1 MDQKLEQLQ
10 ERYEALLNSQ
20 VQRKEEADA
29 IIKKEAPSEDEQ
41 KRFDSIVDQIKADEK
56 ELKRLSDQ
64 IDKLRELELVE
75 IRAKAARAKEPK
87 KTPEEKANEKFSFE
101 RAFIAA
107 KDGKWDR
114 AGLEREV
121 MQERARTGALGWNE
135 NRLLIDPNVPYDAFA
150 TRADA
155 YSVLGTAADGG
166 NLVGTEYR
174 SDKFVNALWNMT
186 ILDKLPVVRNTG
198 LTQQQSIAVS
208 TSKATATMVTEV
220 ASLGDS
226 EKLTFGLKTATP
238 KEMITKGSFS
248 RMLDLTSAP
257 QIRSVFQNQ
266 IMKAIAY
273 KLDQQFIQ
281 GTGSSGQMYGI
292 LGLTTGG
299 GSDQTTTVAMGT
311 NGGALTYAK
320 LVQMRTELAKDNIGG
335 SRIWLTNAQVTGTL
349 MTTLKDT
356 ANTASGYIYMPG
368 DDRLLGFPVV
378 ESQTVPYNLD
388 KGTSTGVCSAIILGN
403 FEETEIF
410 QWGNI
415 AVEFDNTSGADNSLI
430 KVRSFSF
437 WDMIH
442 KRPENY
448 VIIKDATTTA

>member
-10 ERYEALLNSQ
+10 EKYEALLNSQ

-29 IIKKEAPSEDEQ
+29 IIKKDAPTDDEQ
-41 KRFDSIVDQIKADEK
+41 KRFDSIVDQIKKDEK

-64 IDKLRELELVE
+64 IDNLKELELVE

-87 KTPEEKANEKFSFE
+87 KTEEQKVKENFSFE
-101 RAFIAA
+101 RAFAA
-107 KDGKWDR
+107 AVTGRWDN
-114 AGLEREV
+114 AGLEREQ
-121 MQERARTGALGWNE
+121 MQENARSGNFGWDQHK
-135 NRLLIDPNVPYDAFA
+135 LILSPEQ
-150 TRADA
+150 RADA

-174 SDKFVNALWNMT
+174 ADKFVDALWNMT

-198 LTQQQSIAVS
+198 LTQQQSMAVS
-208 TSKATATMVTEV
+208 TSKATASMVTEV
-220 ASLGDS
+220 ASIGDS

-257 QIRSVFQNQ
+257 QIRNVFQNQ
-266 IMKAIAY
+266 IMRAIAY
-273 KLDQQFIQ
+273 KLDQQFVQ
-281 GTGSSGQMYGI
+281 GSGSSGQMYGI

-368 DDRLLGFPVV
+368 DDRLLGFPVI

-403 FEETEIF
+403 FEETEVF
-410 QWGNI
+410 QWGNVAI
-415 AVEFDNTSGADNSLI
+415 EFDPYTGANNSLI
-430 KVRSFSF
+430 YVRSFSF